1 MYRTFV
7 LGFLFI
13 FFGCYSKK
21 NIELVNYEKIVSHRN
36 KGLAYLEEENFTEAE
51 KEFKELTFLAP
62 QDPLGYANLGLT
74 YLKSD
79 GQINKSEQWL
89 KKALELNQK
98 DPEIRILLIL
108 YYELNSQDSLAFNIL
123 KESINYSP
131 NHIKT
136 LYKLTEYYLKR
147 NDINSKQ
154 IAQIY
159 LKKIVELIPANISA
173 QLKLIEILLNENKIS
188 EATRGLNKISQIF
201 PKLPENSVEMLENSI
216 RFLNMED
223 LDQAKTYVMIFEN
236 LIRPTSFYK
245 SSLIELKGNVGPVSG
260 SPILRFTKIEPV
272 KKYKKAKDYA
282 LSKNKIGLFS
292 SSISF
297 LFIMSLLLFNGYGF
311 IDQLITSDILKS
323 LLPFNIH
330 SGFAQSGLFF
340 LILFILNSIISIPF
354 SYYNTFVIE
363 EKFGFN
369 RTTKSTFF
377 LDILKS
383 FLLSILIGGA
393 LLFLA
398 LYLYDN
404 LNDGFWL
411 WLWIGLSFL
420 IIFINM
426 FYADLIVP
434 IFNKLKPLDDGE
446 LRQKIEKYSKEV
458 GYLLKNI
465 YVIDGSK
472 RSTKANAFFSGLG
485 PRKTI
490 ALYDTLIEKHTED
503 ELVAVLA
510 HEVGHF
516 KKKHI
521 FSGLIMSIIQIGVM
535 TFFFELCLKLPE
547 ISLALGGSEASFH
560 LGLIGFSIIFS
571 PISMLSGILMN
582 YISRKNEFEAD
593 AYAKETF
600 NGEDL
605 SLALKK
611 LSVDSLSNIYPH
623 PLYVFFHY
631 SHPPL
636 IQRLRA
642 LN

>member
-1 MYRTFV
+1 MTAQLWFFIIISLVIFNY
-7 LGFLFI
+7 LFSNLLD
-13 FFGCYSKK
+13 YM
-21 NIELVNYEKIVSHRN
+21 NHRN
-36 KGLAYLEEENFTEAE
+36 
-51 KEFKELTFLAP
+51 
-62 QDPLGYANLGLT
+62 
-74 YLKSD
+74 
-79 GQINKSEQWL
+79 W
-89 KKALELNQK
+89 K
-98 DPEIRILLIL
+98 DEI
-108 YYELNSQDSLAFNIL
+108 
-123 KESINYSP
+123 P
-131 NHIKT
+131 N
-136 LYKLTEYYLKR
+136 
-147 NDINSKQ
+147 
-154 IAQIY
+154 
-159 LKKIVELIPANISA
+159 
-173 QLKLIEILLNENKIS
+173 
-188 EATRGLNKISQIF
+188 
-201 PKLPENSVEMLENSI
+201 
-216 RFLNMED
+216 
-223 LDQAKTYVMIFEN
+223 
-236 LIRPTSFYK
+236 
-245 SSLIELKGNVGPVSG
+245 ELKD
-260 SPILRFTKIEPV
+260 FYDKE
-272 KKYKKAKDYA
+272 KYKKAKNYA
-282 LSKNKIGLFS
+282 LSKNKISLFS
-292 SSISF
+292 SSLSF
-297 LFIMSLLLFNGYGF
+297 LLVISLIVFNGYGI
-311 IDQLITSDILKS
+311 IDQFVSFNLSKS
-323 LLPFNIH
+323 FESLQISSNFI
-330 SGFAQSGLFF
+330 QSGVFF

-369 RTTKSTFF
+369 KTTKLTFF
-377 LDILKS
+377 IDIIKS
-383 FLLSILIGGA
+383 TLLSFFIGGI

-398 LYLYDN
+398 IYLYEN

-411 WLWIGLSFL
+411 WLWIGLSL
-420 IIFINM
+420 LMILINM

-434 IFNKLKPLDDGE
+434 IFNKLTPLDDGE
-446 LRQKIEKYSKEV
+446 LRNKIEKYSNDV

-490 ALYDTLIEKHTED
+490 ALYDTLIEKHTEN

-521 FSGLIMSIIQIGVM
+521 FSGLIMSIIQIGIIS
-535 TFFFELCLKLPE
+535 FFFELCLKLPE
-547 ISLALGGSEASFH
+547 ISLALGGLESSFH
-560 LGLIGFSIIFS
+560 LGLVGFSIIFS
-571 PISMLSGILMN
+571 PISILSGIIMN
-582 YISRKNEFEAD
+582 YNSRKNEFEAD

>member
-1 MYRTFV
+1 MTAQLWFFIIISLVIFNY
-7 LGFLFI
+7 LF
-13 FFGCYSKK
+13 S
-21 NIELVNYEKIVSHRN
+21 NILDYINHRN
-36 KGLAYLEEENFTEAE
+36 WKDEIPNELEDFYD
-51 KEFKELTFLAP
+51 KE
-62 QDPLGYANLGLT
+62 
-74 YLKSD
+74 
-79 GQINKSEQWL
+79 
-89 KKALELNQK
+89 
-98 DPEIRILLIL
+98 
-108 YYELNSQDSLAFNIL
+108 
-123 KESINYSP
+123 
-131 NHIKT
+131 
-136 LYKLTEYYLKR
+136 
-147 NDINSKQ
+147 
-154 IAQIY
+154 
-159 LKKIVELIPANISA
+159 
-173 QLKLIEILLNENKIS
+173 
-188 EATRGLNKISQIF
+188 
-201 PKLPENSVEMLENSI
+201 
-216 RFLNMED
+216 
-223 LDQAKTYVMIFEN
+223 
-236 LIRPTSFYK
+236 
-245 SSLIELKGNVGPVSG
+245 
-260 SPILRFTKIEPV
+260 
-272 KKYKKAKDYA
+272 KYKKAKNYA

-297 LFIMSLLLFNGYGF
+297 ILVISLLFFNGYGI
-311 IDQLITSDILKS
+311 IDQFANSDFFKSFESLKINS
-323 LLPFNIH
+323 SFI
-330 SGFAQSGLFF
+330 QSGVFF
-340 LILFILNSIISIPF
+340 LILFILNSVISIPF

-369 RTTKSTFF
+369 KTTKSTFF
-377 LDILKS
+377 IDIIKS
-383 FLLSILIGGA
+383 TFLSLFIGGI

-398 LYLYDN
+398 LFLYDN
-404 LNDGFWL
+404 LNEGFWL
-411 WLWIGLSFL
+411 WLWIGLSL
-420 IIFINM
+420 LMILINM

-434 IFNKLKPLDDGE
+434 IFNKLTPLDDGE
-446 LRQKIEKYSKEV
+446 LRNKIEKYSKDV

-490 ALYDTLIEKHTED
+490 ALYDTLIEKHTEN

-521 FSGLIMSIIQIGVM
+521 FSGLIMSIIQIGIM
-535 TFFFELCLKLPE
+535 SFFFELCLKLPE
-547 ISLALGGSEASFH
+547 ISVALGGSESSFH
-560 LGLIGFSIIFS
+560 LGLVGFSIIFS
-571 PISMLSGILMN
+571 PISLLSGIIMN
-582 YISRKNEFEAD
+582 YNSRKNEFEAD

>member
-1 MYRTFV
+1 MSTQLWF
-7 LGFLFI
+7 FI
-13 FFGCYSKK
+13 
-21 NIELVNYEKIVSHRN
+21 IVSLVIFNYLFSNILDYVNHRN
-36 KGLAYLEEENFTEAE
+36 
-51 KEFKELTFLAP
+51 
-62 QDPLGYANLGLT
+62 
-74 YLKSD
+74 
-79 GQINKSEQWL
+79 W
-89 KKALELNQK
+89 K
-98 DPEIRILLIL
+98 DEI
-108 YYELNSQDSLAFNIL
+108 
-123 KESINYSP
+123 P
-131 NHIKT
+131 N
-136 LYKLTEYYLKR
+136 
-147 NDINSKQ
+147 
-154 IAQIY
+154 
-159 LKKIVELIPANISA
+159 
-173 QLKLIEILLNENKIS
+173 
-188 EATRGLNKISQIF
+188 
-201 PKLPENSVEMLENSI
+201 
-216 RFLNMED
+216 
-223 LDQAKTYVMIFEN
+223 
-236 LIRPTSFYK
+236 
-245 SSLIELKGNVGPVSG
+245 ELKDFYN
-260 SPILRFTKIEPV
+260 KE
-272 KKYKKAKDYA
+272 KYKTAKDYA

-311 IDQLITSDILKS
+311 IDQLVSSDILKS
-323 LLPFNIH
+323 FLPFDIN
-330 SGFAQSGLFF
+330 SSFAQSGLFF
-340 LILFILNSIISIPF
+340 LILFLLNSIISVPF
-354 SYYNTFVIE
+354 SYYNTFIIE

-369 RTTKSTFF
+369 KTTKSTFF
-377 LDILKS
+377 LDLFKS
-383 FLLSILIGGA
+383 SLLSIFIGGA

-398 LYLYDN
+398 LFLYDN

-420 IIFINM
+420 MIFVNM

-446 LRQKIEKYSKEV
+446 LRQKIENYSKEV

>member
-1 MYRTFV
+1 MATQLWF
-7 LGFLFI
+7 FI
-13 FFGCYSKK
+13 
-21 NIELVNYEKIVSHRN
+21 IVSLVVFNYLFTNILDYVNHRN
-36 KGLAYLEEENFTEAE
+36 
-51 KEFKELTFLAP
+51 
-62 QDPLGYANLGLT
+62 
-74 YLKSD
+74 
-79 GQINKSEQWL
+79 W
-89 KKALELNQK
+89 K
-98 DPEIRILLIL
+98 DEI
-108 YYELNSQDSLAFNIL
+108 
-123 KESINYSP
+123 P
-131 NHIKT
+131 N
-136 LYKLTEYYLKR
+136 
-147 NDINSKQ
+147 
-154 IAQIY
+154 
-159 LKKIVELIPANISA
+159 
-173 QLKLIEILLNENKIS
+173 
-188 EATRGLNKISQIF
+188 
-201 PKLPENSVEMLENSI
+201 
-216 RFLNMED
+216 
-223 LDQAKTYVMIFEN
+223 
-236 LIRPTSFYK
+236 
-245 SSLIELKGNVGPVSG
+245 ELKDFYN
-260 SPILRFTKIEPV
+260 KE
-272 KKYKKAKDYA
+272 KYKTAKDYA

-311 IDQLITSDILKS
+311 IDQLVSSDILKS
-323 LLPFNIH
+323 FLPFDINL
-330 SGFAQSGLFF
+330 SFAQSGLFF

-354 SYYNTFVIE
+354 SYYNTFIIE

-369 RTTKSTFF
+369 KTTKSTFF

-383 FLLSILIGGA
+383 SLLSIFIGGA

-420 IIFINM
+420 MIFINM

-560 LGLIGFSIIFS
+560 LGLIGFSIVFS